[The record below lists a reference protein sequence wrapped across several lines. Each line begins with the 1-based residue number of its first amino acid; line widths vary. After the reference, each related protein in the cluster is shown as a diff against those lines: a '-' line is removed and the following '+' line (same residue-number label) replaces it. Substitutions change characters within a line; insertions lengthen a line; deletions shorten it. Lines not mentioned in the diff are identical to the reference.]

1 MEVSKLDE
9 IFVMIFYN
17 FPITFNLI
25 FQQMLRVNYYDLW
38 VCILSWTHSC
48 TYLQFIVQNFHGL

>member
-25 FQQMLRVNYYDLW
+25 FQQMLRVNYYDL
-38 VCILSWTHSC
+38 
-48 TYLQFIVQNFHGL
+48 